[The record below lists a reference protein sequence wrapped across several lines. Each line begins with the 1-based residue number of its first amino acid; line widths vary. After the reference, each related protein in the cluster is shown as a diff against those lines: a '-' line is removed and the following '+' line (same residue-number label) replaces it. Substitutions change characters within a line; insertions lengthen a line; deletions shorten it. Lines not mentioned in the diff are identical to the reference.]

1 MASVLRAP
9 IPFMTSHLPKSP
21 STDMSPLG
29 VKITTYEFGRDT
41 NVQTLDLLKSQPFF
55 KCCVHVKI

>member
-9 IPFMTSHLPKSP
+9 IPFMTNHLPKSP

-29 VKITTYEFGRDT
+29 VKISTHEFRMDT
-41 NVQTLDLLKSQPFF
+41 NVYTIDLRKS
-55 KCCVHVKI
+55 